1 MEDIKSLLTNTLNPQ
16 ARLMQETR
24 GLVTK
29 WDKTGLL
36 EGIKSDIE
44 KSNMAILLENQAKQL
59 IEEASATG
67 TSANSEQWAG
77 VALPLVRRVFAEF
90 AAKEF
95 VSVQPMNLP
104 SGLVFYL
111 DFKYG
116 SGHGSSP
123 ADKSGSYYQSL
134 FGGTGIK
141 LGSTDQASG
150 GLYGAGK
157 FGYTINDKITNP
169 NISFTVNTSSL
180 EDINWLENYY
190 TQTAASGS
198 VAGIVNSISSSFVA
212 GDIVTFTTTNFNSAS
227 LALGNPFDPLAVRS
241 FVPIIGAGFIGYT
254 FVTGSSVGS
263 SNIYYPS
270 FTKWNS
276 TTGEVQFVTQLTT
289 NLTASVTGITGSVVY
304 SVQPQPQ
311 DRGDFED
318 NIQNSNAGAGSD
330 NGFLYPTGK
339 YSATGQTGQLG
350 LNNDIGIPEVNL
362 QLNSEPI
369 VAKTRKLKAVWTPEL
384 AQDLNAY
391 HSIDAE
397 AELTA
402 LLSEYVSME
411 IDLEILDMLITQA
424 PGINIQRWSAQVN
437 TEIVPNGLGGYTAV
451 QTTTAGTGGYYTKA
465 TWYQTLGNKIQKVSN
480 SIHQLTLRGGANF
493 MVISPSVATILES
506 IPGFVVN
513 TDGDQAKF
521 AMGVSRVGSFASRF
535 QVYKNPYM
543 TDNVILM
550 GFRGNNFLETGA
562 VYAPY
567 IPLVQTP
574 LVYDPVNFTPRRGV
588 MTRYAKKIVRPE
600 FYGKILIANL
610 ETV

>member
-1 MEDIKSLLTNTLNPQ
+1 MENIKSLLTNTLNPQ

-36 EGIKSDIE
+36 EGIKSDVE
-44 KSNMAILLENQAKQL
+44 KSNMAVLLENQAKQL
-59 IEEASATG
+59 IEEATSTG

-116 SGHGSSP
+116 THQGGNPSDSSTV
-123 ADKSGSYYQSL
+123 YQSL
-134 FGGTGIK
+134 FGGTGAK
-141 LGSTDQASG
+141 LGSTDAAVG
-150 GLYGAGK
+150 GLYGAGR
-157 FGYTINDKITNP
+157 FGYTINDKQITA
-169 NISFTVNTSSL
+169 SFTGVRSTL
-180 EDINWLENYY
+180 EDMNWLVNYY
-190 TQTAASGS
+190 TQVAQSGS
-198 VAGIVNSISSSFVA
+198 VQSVVNSIS
-212 GDIVTFTTTNFNSAS
+212 AS
-227 LALGNPFDPLAVRS
+227 QALGEIITITSTDLLAGTTAQGNVFDASAVRS
-241 FVPIIGAGFIGYT
+241 FVVSNLGGAGSGGAAATQRYF
-254 FVTGSSVGS
+254 
-263 SNIYYPS
+263 PS
-270 FTKWNS
+270 FTKLTPS
-276 TTGEVQFVTQLTT
+276 GTEVQFVIS
-289 NLTASVTGITGSVVY
+289 ASAGLTGSMSGSVIY
-304 SVQPQPQ
+304 SVQPK
-311 DRGDFED
+311 DSNRGDFED
-318 NIQNSNAGAGSD
+318 ATTNSGVALSTPG
-330 NGFLYPTGK
+330 GFMNSTGK
-339 YSATGQTGQLG
+339 STTDTG
-350 LNNDIGIPEVNL
+350 LNKDIGIPEVNL
-362 QLNSEPI
+362 ELKSEPI

-411 IDLEILDMLITQA
+411 IDLEILDMLIVNA
-424 PGINIQRWSAQVN
+424 PAINTERWSAKLN
-437 TEIVPNGLGGYTAV
+437 REIVASGTSYVAVDQTA
-451 QTTTAGTGGYYTKA
+451 AGTGGYYTKA

-480 SIHQLTLRGGANF
+480 RIHQLTLRGGANF
-493 MVISPSVATILES
+493 MVVSPSVATILES
-506 IPGFVVN
+506 IPGYVVN

-543 TDNVILM
+543 TDNVILL

-600 FYGKILIANL
+600 FYGKVLVADL
-610 ETV
+610 DQV